1 VSELSQCLSQQQQCA
16 SDSVFEKKRSKG
28 VSGFV

>member
-1 VSELSQCLSQQQQCA
+1 VSELSQCLSQQQCA